1 MIRTGSEYIQ
11 EAIRILADS
20 GLKQIDDTKS
30 QEIFKG
36 VMQSVGL
43 ESLEE
48 VYLFVALFYMTS
60 IGKSSNMD
68 NISNYFKCLSLDATK
83 YTSALKSLIDKELI
97 VRRGRKVDNI
107 DKQKFVVS
115 GDIFST
121 IMENKLVTD
130 YQAENEEEDDKYDFC
145 IIVSSA
151 IEDTEMTID
160 DKIKFIEYQED
171 NNTHL
176 PFIRETRKNVT

>member
-36 VMQSVGL
+36 VMQSIGL

-48 VYLFVALFYMTS
+48 VYLFVALFYRTS

-68 NISNYFKCLSLDATK
+68 NISNYFKCSSLDTTK
-83 YTSALKSLIDKELI
+83 YTSALKSLINKELI
-97 VRRGRKVDNI
+97 VRRGRKVDDI

-130 YQAENEEEDDKYDFC
+130 YQAEDDEGDKYDFC
-145 IIVSSA
+145 IIASST

-160 DKIKFIEYQED
+160 DKIKFIEYQE
-171 NNTHL
+171 NKNTHL